1 MEGVIKW
8 FSEEKGYGFITDK
21 NNKDYY
27 FHVSDINGALL
38 PEKGNNVSFDIEISL
53 KGERAR
59 KVIIT
64 QKAKNTSSDDR
75 LDFCR
80 CCNKKSFPTDDYL
93 PGGTTKNSISILCGN
108 NKSFLKKSSIFDLFI
123 ELFDF
128 ILSTIAMLFEVIA
141 WIFNLFI
148 DKKK

>member
-1 MEGVIKW
+1 MDGVIKW

-38 PEKGNNVSFDIEISL
+38 PEKGNNVSFEIEISS

-75 LDFCR
+75 LDFCHY
-80 CCNKKSFPTDDYL
+80 CNKKVFPRMITYQGE
-93 PGGTTKNSISILCGN
+93 PQKTVCPYCAGTIKV
-108 NKSFLKKSSIFDLFI
+108 FKKSSIFDLFI
-123 ELFDF
+123 GLFDF

-141 WIFNLFI
+141 WVFNLFI
-148 DKKK
+148 GKKK